1 MTAPT
6 LIRRASWVLSMD
18 PAVGDLPDCDVLI
31 EDGIIAA
38 VGPDLGGYG
47 RLAPADAEIIDGT
60 DRIVVPGFIDTHRH
74 LWQTAL
80 RNLAADWTLSQYLVG
95 VLGTMAPAYH
105 PEDVYAGNLLG
116 ALEALDHGITT
127 ILDWSHCALG
137 SPEHVDAAICALER
151 SGIRAV
157 FAYGNGAAIWID
169 RASSADWSQLRRLRE
184 HGSYGA
190 GRITLAAA
198 LRGPDFG
205 TVDVAV
211 EDWRAARE
219 LGLPISVHIGVAG
232 FADRPVSALAGRGL
246 LGPDTTYV
254 HCSRL
259 HDDELQMIADTGGAA
274 SVAAEV
280 EMHMGHGYPPT
291 GRLLAVGI
299 RPSLSIDVCTGIGG
313 DMFTAMRTTLAMQR
327 ALDNDRVIRAG
338 GAPQHLELT
347 ARDVLEFA
355 TIQGART
362 LGLADRAGSVTP
374 GKDADLVLLRTD
386 QLNMLPVNN
395 PVASVALAAN
405 TRNIDVVMV
414 GGTVLKRRGELT
426 GADLAEV
433 RKLAEASRDRL
444 IAAVPGAA
452 LGGAWQPSADW

>member
-1 MTAPT
+1 MPART
-6 LIRRASWVLSMD
+6 LIRNASWVLPMD
-18 PAVGDLPDCDVLI
+18 PAVGDLADCDILI

-38 VGPDLGGYG
+38 IGPS
-47 RLAPADAEIIDGT
+47 LAADDAEVIDGT
-60 DRIVVPGFIDTHRH
+60 DRIVMPGFIDTHRH

-95 VLGTMAPAYH
+95 VLATMAPAYR
-105 PEDVYAGNLLG
+105 PDDVYAGNLLG

-137 SPEHVDAAICALER
+137 SPDHVDAAIAALER
-151 SGIRAV
+151 SGMRAV
-157 FAYGNGAAIWID
+157 FAYGNAAPIWID
-169 RASSADWSQLRRLRE
+169 RAKTADWSELHRLRE
-184 HGSYGA
+184 HGTYGA
-190 GRITLAAA
+190 GMVTVAAA

-205 TVDVAV
+205 TVGVAV
-211 EDWRAARE
+211 EDWHVARE

-232 FADRPVSALAGRGL
+232 FGDRPVAALAGRGL

-259 HDDELQMIADTGGAA
+259 HDDELRMIADTGGSA

-291 GRLLAVGI
+291 GRLLAAGI

-327 ALDNDRVIRAG
+327 ALDNDRVISAG
-338 GAPQHLELT
+338 GTPKRLELT

-362 LGLADRAGSVTP
+362 LGLADRTGSLTP
-374 GKDADLVLLRTD
+374 GKAADLLLLRTD

-405 TRNIDVVMV
+405 TSNIDIVMV
-414 GGTVLKRRGELT
+414 GGAVRKRRGQLT
-426 GADLAEV
+426 GVDLAQV

-444 IAAVPGAA
+444 IAATAGAA